1 MSAAKIA
8 GVGKYIP
15 EKILTNYDLEKTVD
29 TSDEWIT
36 SRTGIKTRHVA
47 SEKQATSDLAM
58 HASLDALKAAGV
70 KPRELDL
77 IIVATVTPD
86 TQFPSTACYVQ
97 HALGAANAACFDISS
112 ACAGFVYAL
121 AAAWQMIKGGLYKR
135 VLVIGAEK
143 LSSVTDWKDRSTC
156 VLLGDGAGAAVLVE
170 AKKESFL
177 SCFLGSDGSLND
189 LLVVPAGGSRMPAS
203 AATVK
208 NGLHYMKMKGN
219 ELFKLAVRIMVNAA
233 EQALNRAQLTIDDID
248 LFIPHLANIRI
259 INAVAQRLKLPE
271 EKLFVNIEKYGNM
284 SAASTAVAL
293 CEAHEQG
300 RLKKGSKVVFDAFGS
315 GLVWG
320 SCVIEW
326 NI

>member
-47 SEKQATSDLAM
+47 SEKQATSDLAV
-58 HASLDALKAAGV
+58 HASLDALRTSGI

-121 AAAWQMIKGGLYKR
+121 AAAWQMIKGGLYKK

-156 VLLGDGAGAAVLVE
+156 VLLGDGSGAAVLVE
-170 AKKESFL
+170 TKKESFL

-203 AATVK
+203 VATVK
-208 NGLHYMKMKGN
+208 SGLHSMKMKGN

-233 EQALNRAQLTIDDID
+233 EQALKRAQLTIDDID
-248 LFIPHLANIRI
+248 LFIPHQANIRI
-259 INAVAQRLKLPE
+259 INAVAQRLNLPE

-300 RLKKGSKVVFDAFGS
+300 RLKKGNKVVLDAFGS

-326 NI
+326 SI